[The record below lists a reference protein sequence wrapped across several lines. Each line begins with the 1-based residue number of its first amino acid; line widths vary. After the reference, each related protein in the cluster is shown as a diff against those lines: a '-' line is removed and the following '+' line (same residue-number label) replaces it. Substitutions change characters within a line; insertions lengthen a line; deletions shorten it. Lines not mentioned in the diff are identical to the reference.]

1 MGRESKERAKSKEQ
15 RGAGVACGLTP
26 KGQKGYKGYKGYK
39 GRYSVSANLEV
50 GKTIKALANLTT
62 PLTP

>member
-1 MGRESKERAKSKEQ
+1 MKKGRESKERAKSKEQ

-26 KGQKGYKGYKGYK
+26 KGQKGYKGYKG
-39 GRYSVSANLEV
+39 RYSVSANLEV

>member
-26 KGQKGYKGYKGYK
+26 KGQKGYKGYKG
-39 GRYSVSANLEV
+39 RYSVSANLEV